1 MAFKNKQ
8 IKNPKTGQEIKF
20 LLTAEDTDGKLL
32 EMEALY
38 NPHTFFGSVWLQAD
52 L

>member
-8 IKNPKTGQEIKF
+8 IKNSKTGTRKKV

-32 EMEALY
+32 
-38 NPHTFFGSVWLQAD
+38 
-52 L
+52 